1 MLILSYICY
10 NYVSMHTII
19 FPQTYDIRNQYFTKA
34 IQVILMGKQTWGTLL
49 LKKLQKTTLN
59 SNEMIKITGGKMVYV
74 IITLYFQLALS
85 SISIKS
91 QM

>member
-1 MLILSYICY
+1 
-10 NYVSMHTII
+10 MHIII
-19 FPQTYDIRNQYFTKA
+19 FPQTYDIRNQYFTKV

-74 IITLYFQLALS
+74 ITLYFQLALS

>member
-1 MLILSYICY
+1 
-10 NYVSMHTII
+10 MHTII